1 MPYNSGARR
10 DAASNQ
16 RLKRNLPHP
25 MTVNDL
31 WFAPLV
37 GSLVLLTVSC
47 AAAAAVRFLLFR
59 VVARLARLSATRV
72 DDALFEFGAF
82 KWLARIVPFVVI
94 KFGLGMVPG
103 VPATVALIVDKALFA
118 LIAFLVTMTISATL
132 SALEHTYRS
141 SRCDQPRLSLKGA
154 MQLVKLVMFIT
165 AALVV
170 IGEATGKQIGLLLSG
185 IGAMSAVLMLI
196 FKDTLLGLVAGVQ
209 LSSND
214 MLRIGD
220 WITMPSAG
228 ADGTVIDI
236 TLNTVKV
243 ANFDHTIITVPTW
256 KLINESYQNWRGMT
270 EAGGRRVKRAL
281 FIDATSVRFLD
292 AGEIARLERL
302 TLLKDYLGEK
312 ADTLAQWN
320 GALGAD
326 GACAA
331 NRRQLTNLGTFRA
344 YVASYLARHPRIRRD
359 MTCMARQLP
368 LTAEGIPLELYCF
381 TDTTTWVD
389 YESIQSDLFDHL
401 IAVLPEF
408 GLRVYQHP
416 SGFDMRQMAAASPR
430 AAVAQMEPDA
440 TPAA

>member
-1 MPYNSGARR
+1 
-10 DAASNQ
+10 
-16 RLKRNLPHP
+16 
-25 MTVNDL
+25 MTLNES

-37 GSLVLLTVSC
+37 GTLVLL
-47 AAAAAVRFLLFR
+47 AAAGVVTAAVHFLLFR
-59 VVARLARLSATRV
+59 VVARLARRSATRI
-72 DDALFEFGAF
+72 DDALFQFGAF
-82 KWLARIVPFVVI
+82 KWLNRIVPFVVI
-94 KFGLGMVPG
+94 KLGLGAVPG
-103 VPATVALIVDKALFA
+103 LPDAAAQAADKVLFA
-118 LIAFLVTMTISATL
+118 LIVFVVTMTISATL
-132 SALEHTYRS
+132 SALEHTYRTT
-141 SRCDQPRLSLKGA
+141 RREQPRLSLKGA

-170 IGEATGKQIGLLLSG
+170 IGDATGKQIGLLLSG

-256 KLINESYQNWRGMT
+256 KLITESYQNWRGMT
-270 EAGGRRVKRAL
+270 EAGGRRIKRAL
-281 FIDATSVRFLD
+281 FIDATSVRFLTND
-292 AGEIARLERL
+292 EIARLERL
-302 TLLKDYLGEK
+302 TLLKDYLDEK
-312 ADTLAQWN
+312 VDAITQWN
-320 GALGAD
+320 GALGA
-326 GACAA
+326 AAECPA

-344 YVASYLARHPRIRRD
+344 YVANYLQWHPRIRRD

-389 YESIQSDLFDHL
+389 YEAIQSDLFDHL
-401 IAVLPEF
+401 IAILPAF

-416 SGFDMRQMAAASPR
+416 SGFDMREMTGAVRADARRAAAEPTDDAETAI
-430 AAVAQMEPDA
+430 AA
-440 TPAA
+440 

>member
-1 MPYNSGARR
+1 
-10 DAASNQ
+10 
-16 RLKRNLPHP
+16 
-25 MTVNDL
+25 MTLNES

-37 GSLVLLTVSC
+37 GILILL
-47 AAAAAVRFLLFR
+47 AAAGAITAVVHFLLFR

-82 KWLARIVPFVVI
+82 KWLNRIVPFVVI
-94 KFGLGMVPG
+94 KLGLGAVPG
-103 VPATVALIVDKALFA
+103 IPDKAAQVAQVADKVLFA
-118 LIAFLVTMTISATL
+118 LLVFLVSMTISATL
-132 SALEHTYRS
+132 SALEHTHRTHH
-141 SRCDQPRLSLKGA
+141 RDQPRLSLKGA

-170 IGEATGKQIGLLLSG
+170 IGDATGKQIGLLLSG

-256 KLINESYQNWRGMT
+256 KLITESYQNWRGMT
-270 EAGGRRVKRAL
+270 EAGGRRIKRAL
-281 FIDATSVRFLD
+281 FVDATSVRFLAND
-292 AGEIARLERL
+292 EIERLERL
-302 TLLKDYLGEK
+302 TLLKDYLEDK
-312 ADTLAQWN
+312 VDAIEQWN
-320 GALGAD
+320 GTLGAAGD
-326 GACAA
+326 CAA

-344 YVASYLARHPRIRRD
+344 YVANYLKGHPRIRRD

-389 YESIQSDLFDHL
+389 YEAIQADLFDHL

-416 SGFDMRQMAAASPR
+416 SGFDMRQMAGAA
-430 AAVAQMEPDA
+430 Q
-440 TPAA
+440 TGLPAPHAG

>member
-1 MPYNSGARR
+1 
-10 DAASNQ
+10 
-16 RLKRNLPHP
+16 
-25 MTVNDL
+25 MTLNES

-37 GSLVLLTVSC
+37 DTLVLL
-47 AAAAAVRFLLFR
+47 AAAGAITTVVHFLLFR
-59 VVARLARLSATRV
+59 VVARVARRSATRV

-82 KWLARIVPFVVI
+82 KWLNRIVPFVVI
-94 KFGLGMVPG
+94 KLGLGAVPG
-103 VPATVALIVDKALFA
+103 IPVGAAQAADKVLFA
-118 LIAFLVTMTISATL
+118 LIVFLVTMTVSATL
-132 SALEHTYRS
+132 SALEHTHRTYQRDQH
-141 SRCDQPRLSLKGA
+141 DQPRLSLKGA

-170 IGEATGKQIGLLLSG
+170 IGDATGKQIGLLLSG

-256 KLINESYQNWRGMT
+256 KLITESYQNWRGMT
-270 EAGGRRVKRAL
+270 EAGGRRIKRAL
-281 FIDATSVRFLD
+281 FVDATSVRFLTD
-292 AGEIARLERL
+292 DEIERLERL
-302 TLLKDYLGEK
+302 TLLKDYLEDK
-312 ADTLAQWN
+312 VDAIAQWN
-320 GALGAD
+320 GTLGAAGD
-326 GACAA
+326 CAA

-344 YVASYLARHPRIRRD
+344 YVANYLNGHPRIRRD

-389 YESIQSDLFDHL
+389 YEAIQADLFDHL

-416 SGFDMRQMAAASPR
+416 SGFDMRQMAAA
-430 AAVAQMEPDA
+430 AQTALQAPHA
-440 TPAA
+440 G

>member
-1 MPYNSGARR
+1 
-10 DAASNQ
+10 
-16 RLKRNLPHP
+16 
-25 MTVNDL
+25 MTL
-31 WFAPLV
+31 HETWFAPLV
-37 GSLVLLTVSC
+37 GTLVLL
-47 AAAAAVRFLLFR
+47 AAAGAVTAAVHFLLFR
-59 VVARLARLSATRV
+59 VVARLAQLSATRV

-82 KWLARIVPFVVI
+82 KWLNRIVPFVVI
-94 KFGLGMVPG
+94 KLGLGAVPG
-103 VPATVALIVDKALFA
+103 IPDAAALAADKVLFA
-118 LIAFLVTMTISATL
+118 LIVFLVTMTISATL
-132 SALEHTYRS
+132 SALEHIYRA
-141 SRCDQPRLSLKGA
+141 SRRDQPRLSLKGA

-170 IGEATGKQIGLLLSG
+170 IGDATGKQIGLLLSG

-256 KLINESYQNWRGMT
+256 KLITESYQNWRGMT
-270 EAGGRRVKRAL
+270 EAGGRRIKRAL
-281 FIDATSVRFLD
+281 FIDATSVRFLGND
-292 AGEIARLERL
+292 EIERLERL
-302 TLLKDYLGEK
+302 TLLKDYLEDK
-312 ADTLAQWN
+312 VDAITQWN
-320 GALGAD
+320 GALGSAGD
-326 GACAA
+326 CPA

-344 YVASYLARHPRIRRD
+344 YVANYLQWHPRIRRD

-389 YESIQSDLFDHL
+389 YETIQADLFDHL

-416 SGFDMRQMAAASPR
+416 SGFDMRQMTAAVPR
-430 AAVAQMEPDA
+430 ADA
-440 TPAA
+440 ARLEAEGAHAK

>member
-1 MPYNSGARR
+1 
-10 DAASNQ
+10 
-16 RLKRNLPHP
+16 
-25 MTVNDL
+25 MTLNESWL
-31 WFAPLV
+31 TPLV
-37 GSLVLLTVSC
+37 GILVLL
-47 AAAAAVRFLLFR
+47 AAAGAITAVVHFLLFR

-82 KWLARIVPFVVI
+82 KWLNRIVPFVVI
-94 KFGLGMVPG
+94 KLGLGAVPG
-103 VPATVALIVDKALFA
+103 IPGLAAQVVDKVLFA
-118 LIAFLVTMTISATL
+118 LIVFLVTMTISATL
-132 SALEHTYRS
+132 SALEHTHRT
-141 SRCDQPRLSLKGA
+141 SRRDQPRLSLKGA

-170 IGEATGKQIGLLLSG
+170 IGDATGKQIGLLLSG

-256 KLINESYQNWRGMT
+256 KLITESYQNWRGMT
-270 EAGGRRVKRAL
+270 EAGGRRIKRAL
-281 FIDATSVRFLD
+281 FIDATSVRFLSND
-292 AGEIARLERL
+292 EIERLERL
-302 TLLKDYLGEK
+302 TLLKDYLEDK
-312 ADTLAQWN
+312 VDAIAQWN
-320 GALGAD
+320 GTLGAAGD
-326 GACAA
+326 CPA

-344 YVASYLARHPRIRRD
+344 YVANYLKGHPRIRRD
-359 MTCMARQLP
+359 MTNMARQLP

-389 YESIQSDLFDHL
+389 YETIQADLFDHL
-401 IAVLPEF
+401 IAVLSEF

-416 SGFDMRQMAAASPR
+416 SGFDMRQMVDTAQAGLQEPR
-430 AAVAQMEPDA
+430 AA
-440 TPAA
+440 

>member
-1 MPYNSGARR
+1 M
-10 DAASNQ
+10 
-16 RLKRNLPHP
+16 
-25 MTVNDL
+25 
-31 WFAPLV
+31 
-37 GSLVLLTVSC
+37 
-47 AAAAAVRFLLFR
+47 
-59 VVARLARLSATRV
+59 
-72 DDALFEFGAF
+72 
-82 KWLARIVPFVVI
+82 
-94 KFGLGMVPG
+94 
-103 VPATVALIVDKALFA
+103 
-118 LIAFLVTMTISATL
+118 
-132 SALEHTYRS
+132 S
-141 SRCDQPRLSLKGA
+141 SS
-154 MQLVKLVMFIT
+154 T
-165 AALVV
+165 
-170 IGEATGKQIGLLLSG
+170 
-185 IGAMSAVLMLI
+185 LI

-430 AAVAQMEPDA
+430 ALAAQTERDA

>member
-1 MPYNSGARR
+1 
-10 DAASNQ
+10 
-16 RLKRNLPHP
+16 
-25 MTVNDL
+25 MTL
-31 WFAPLV
+31 HETWFAPLV
-37 GSLVLLTVSC
+37 GTLVLL
-47 AAAAAVRFLLFR
+47 AAAGAVTAAVHFLLFR

-82 KWLARIVPFVVI
+82 KWLNRIVPFVVI
-94 KFGLGMVPG
+94 KLGLGAVPG
-103 VPATVALIVDKALFA
+103 IPDATALAADKMLFA
-118 LIAFLVTMTISATL
+118 LIVFLVTMTISATL
-132 SALEHTYRS
+132 SALEHTYRA
-141 SRCDQPRLSLKGA
+141 SRRDQPRLSLKGA

-170 IGEATGKQIGLLLSG
+170 IGDATGKQIGLLLSG

-256 KLINESYQNWRGMT
+256 KLITESYQNWRGMT
-270 EAGGRRVKRAL
+270 EAGGRRIKRAL
-281 FIDATSVRFLD
+281 FIDATSVRFLGND
-292 AGEIARLERL
+292 EIERLERL
-302 TLLKDYLGEK
+302 TLLKDYLEDK
-312 ADTLAQWN
+312 VDAITQWN
-320 GALGAD
+320 GALGSAGD
-326 GACAA
+326 CPA

-344 YVASYLARHPRIRRD
+344 YVANYLQWHPRIRRD

-389 YESIQSDLFDHL
+389 YETIQADLFDHL

-416 SGFDMRQMAAASPR
+416 SGFDMRQMTAAVPR
-430 AAVAQMEPDA
+430 ADA
-440 TPAA
+440 ARLEAEGAHAK

>member
-1 MPYNSGARR
+1 
-10 DAASNQ
+10 
-16 RLKRNLPHP
+16 
-25 MTVNDL
+25 MTLNES

-37 GSLVLLTVSC
+37 GILILL
-47 AAAAAVRFLLFR
+47 AAAGAITAVVHFLLFR

-82 KWLARIVPFVVI
+82 KWLNRIVPFVVI
-94 KFGLGMVPG
+94 KLGLGAVPG
-103 VPATVALIVDKALFA
+103 IPETAAQAADKVLFA
-118 LIAFLVTMTISATL
+118 LIVFLVTMTVSATL
-132 SALEHTYRS
+132 SALEHTHRTYQRDQ
-141 SRCDQPRLSLKGA
+141 RDQPHLSLKGA

-170 IGEATGKQIGLLLSG
+170 IGDATGKQIGLLLSG

-256 KLINESYQNWRGMT
+256 KLITESYQNWRGMT
-270 EAGGRRVKRAL
+270 EAGGRRIKRAL
-281 FIDATSVRFLD
+281 FVDATSVRFLSND
-292 AGEIARLERL
+292 EIERLERL
-302 TLLKDYLGEK
+302 TLLKDYLEDK
-312 ADTLAQWN
+312 VDAIEQWN
-320 GALGAD
+320 GTLGAAGD
-326 GACAA
+326 CPA

-344 YVASYLARHPRIRRD
+344 YVANYLKGHPRIRRD

-389 YESIQSDLFDHL
+389 YEAIQSDLFDHL

-416 SGFDMRQMAAASPR
+416 SGFDMRQMVGAAQAGLKAPH
-430 AAVAQMEPDA
+430 AG
-440 TPAA
+440 

>member
-1 MPYNSGARR
+1 
-10 DAASNQ
+10 
-16 RLKRNLPHP
+16 
-25 MTVNDL
+25 MTLNES

-37 GSLVLLTVSC
+37 GILTLL
-47 AAAAAVRFLLFR
+47 AAAGAITAVVHFLLFR

-82 KWLARIVPFVVI
+82 RWLNRIVPFVVV
-94 KFGLGMVPG
+94 KLGLGAVPG
-103 VPATVALIVDKALFA
+103 IPETAVQAADKVLFA
-118 LIAFLVTMTISATL
+118 LIVFLVTMTVSATL
-132 SALEHTYRS
+132 SALEHTHRTYQR
-141 SRCDQPRLSLKGA
+141 DQRGQPHLSLKGA

-170 IGEATGKQIGLLLSG
+170 IGDATGKQIGLLLSG

-256 KLINESYQNWRGMT
+256 KLITESYQNWRGMT
-270 EAGGRRVKRAL
+270 EAGGRRIKRAL
-281 FIDATSVRFLD
+281 FVDATSVRFLAND
-292 AGEIARLERL
+292 EIERLERL
-302 TLLKDYLGEK
+302 TLLKDYLEDK
-312 ADTLAQWN
+312 VDAIEQWN
-320 GALGAD
+320 GTLGAAGD
-326 GACAA
+326 CPA

-344 YVASYLARHPRIRRD
+344 YVANYLKGHPRIRRD

-389 YESIQSDLFDHL
+389 YESIQADLFDHL

-416 SGFDMRQMAAASPR
+416 SGFDMRQMAGAAQAGLQAPH
-430 AAVAQMEPDA
+430 AG
-440 TPAA
+440 

>member
-1 MPYNSGARR
+1 
-10 DAASNQ
+10 
-16 RLKRNLPHP
+16 
-25 MTVNDL
+25 MTLNES

-37 GSLVLLTVSC
+37 GILTLL
-47 AAAAAVRFLLFR
+47 AAAGAITAVVHFLLFR

-82 KWLARIVPFVVI
+82 KWLNRIVPFVVV
-94 KFGLGMVPG
+94 KLGLGAVPG
-103 VPATVALIVDKALFA
+103 IPETAAQAADKVLFA
-118 LIAFLVTMTISATL
+118 LIVFLVTMTVSATL
-132 SALEHTYRS
+132 SALEHTHRTYQR
-141 SRCDQPRLSLKGA
+141 DQRGQPHLSLKGA

-170 IGEATGKQIGLLLSG
+170 IGDATGKQIGLLLSG

-256 KLINESYQNWRGMT
+256 KLITESYQNWRGMT
-270 EAGGRRVKRAL
+270 EAGGRRIKRAL
-281 FIDATSVRFLD
+281 FVDATSVRFLAND
-292 AGEIARLERL
+292 EIERLERL
-302 TLLKDYLGEK
+302 TLLKDYLEDK
-312 ADTLAQWN
+312 VDAIEQWN
-320 GALGAD
+320 GTLGAAGD
-326 GACAA
+326 CPA

-344 YVASYLARHPRIRRD
+344 YVANYLKGHPRIRRD

-389 YESIQSDLFDHL
+389 YEAIQSDLFDHL

-416 SGFDMRQMAAASPR
+416 SGFDMRQMVGAAQAGLQAPH
-430 AAVAQMEPDA
+430 AG
-440 TPAA
+440 

>member
-1 MPYNSGARR
+1 MCPSSGARR
-10 DAASNQ
+10 IAVPIQRTRKPLSAS
-16 RLKRNLPHP
+16 
-25 MTVNDL
+25 MTLNES

-37 GSLVLLTVSC
+37 GILVLL
-47 AAAAAVRFLLFR
+47 AAAGAITAVVHFLLFR
-59 VVARLARLSATRV
+59 VVARLARLSATRI

-82 KWLARIVPFVVI
+82 TWLNRIVPFVVI
-94 KFGLGMVPG
+94 KLGLGAVSGIPG
-103 VPATVALIVDKALFA
+103 LVAQVVDKVLFA
-118 LIAFLVTMTISATL
+118 LIVFLVTMTISATL
-132 SALEHTYRS
+132 SALEHTHRTAQ
-141 SRCDQPRLSLKGA
+141 RDQPRLSLKGA

-170 IGEATGKQIGLLLSG
+170 IGDATGKQIGLLLSG

-256 KLINESYQNWRGMT
+256 KLITESYQNWRGMT
-270 EAGGRRVKRAL
+270 EAGGRRIKRAL
-281 FIDATSVRFLD
+281 FIDATSVRFLTND
-292 AGEIARLERL
+292 EIERLERL
-302 TLLKDYLGEK
+302 TLLKDYLEDK
-312 ADTLAQWN
+312 VDAIEQWN
-320 GALGAD
+320 GTLGAA
-326 GACAA
+326 GECPA

-344 YVASYLARHPRIRRD
+344 YVANYLKGHPCIRRD
-359 MTCMARQLP
+359 MTNMARQLP

-389 YESIQSDLFDHL
+389 YETIQADLFDHL

-416 SGFDMRQMAAASPR
+416 SGFDMRQMVDAAQAGLQAPR
-430 AAVAQMEPDA
+430 AA
-440 TPAA
+440 

>member
-1 MPYNSGARR
+1 
-10 DAASNQ
+10 
-16 RLKRNLPHP
+16 
-25 MTVNDL
+25 MTLNES

-37 GSLVLLTVSC
+37 GILTLL
-47 AAAAAVRFLLFR
+47 AAAGAITAVVHFLLFR

-82 KWLARIVPFVVI
+82 KWLNRIVPFVVV
-94 KFGLGMVPG
+94 KLGLGAVPG
-103 VPATVALIVDKALFA
+103 IPETAVQAADKVLFA
-118 LIAFLVTMTISATL
+118 LIVFLVTMTVSATL
-132 SALEHTYRS
+132 SALEHTHRTYQR
-141 SRCDQPRLSLKGA
+141 DQRGQPHLSLKGA

-170 IGEATGKQIGLLLSG
+170 IGDATGKQIGLLLSG

-256 KLINESYQNWRGMT
+256 KLITESYQNWRGMT
-270 EAGGRRVKRAL
+270 EAGGRRIKRAL
-281 FIDATSVRFLD
+281 FVDATSVRFLAND
-292 AGEIARLERL
+292 EIERLERL
-302 TLLKDYLGEK
+302 TLLKDYLEDK
-312 ADTLAQWN
+312 VDAIEQWN
-320 GALGAD
+320 GTLGAAGD
-326 GACAA
+326 CPA

-344 YVASYLARHPRIRRD
+344 YVANYLKGHPRIRRD

-389 YESIQSDLFDHL
+389 YEAIQSDLFDHL

-416 SGFDMRQMAAASPR
+416 SGFDMRQMVGAAQAGLQAPH
-430 AAVAQMEPDA
+430 AG
-440 TPAA
+440 